1 MEPAS
6 KLRAIEVRRMSHVTG
21 TLKWAAGNAHA
32 ELWRR
37 SVANQGGTAEEMT
50 SPWFLRSRRDRGFF
64 IRCQRGE
71 L

>member
-37 SVANQGGTAEEMT
+37 SVANQGGTAEA
-50 SPWFLRSRRDRGFF
+50 FRSLLQGWKVFF
-64 IRCQRGE
+64 YVFFK
-71 L
+71 